1 MVLISFIGVTKAEA
15 FHPSFEYVKSIS
27 KHLFKEA
34 EPYVEKA
41 LEGSENKF

>member
-1 MVLISFIGVTKAEA
+1 MVLLSFIGVTEA
-15 FHPSFEYVKSIS
+15 DNSSFEYVKSIS